1 MTVQR
6 PGEPAGAG
14 SNAAGPRPRVFIH
27 TNERQWVGALVSRY
41 SMHRNSAHAD
51 AFDVEFLHTRDHPV
65 LRERDGERYLREGDS
80 VVWRYDNL
88 QSFTPLRFA
97 PPEKMGWRGRAV
109 VVDPDVFAV
118 GDVWELLSRDPQG
131 KAIWCRLRSGS
142 KGLSGGMAS
151 SVMLLDCA
159 KLGHWRWE
167 EQFAELFRFER
178 DYMDWILLRYE
189 PRETIGLF
197 ENEWNDFDR
206 LTPKTRLL
214 HNTKR
219 QTQPWK
225 TGLPVDYTPARKKL
239 KPLNPA
245 TWLRPLNRRRAP
257 ERYTAHPDPGQE
269 RFFFGLLRE
278 CVERGIVTESLLR
291 DEMRQDHIR
300 HDALEVLERTPPL
313 AA

>member
-1 MTVQR
+1 M
-6 PGEPAGAG
+6 PEPVPPPQ
-14 SNAAGPRPRVFIH
+14 GPKPRVFVH

-41 SMHRNSAHAD
+41 SLQRNSAHPH

-65 LRERDGERYLREGDS
+65 LRERDGQPYLREGEHAP
-80 VVWRYDNL
+80 WYYDDL

-97 PPEKMGWRGRAV
+97 PPEKMGWQGRALV
-109 VVDPDVFAV
+109 IDPDVFAV
-118 GDVWELLSRDPQG
+118 GDVTDLLSRDLAG

-142 KGLSGGMAS
+142 KGLAGGMAS

-159 KLGHWRWE
+159 KLRHWHFE
-167 EQFAELFRFER
+167 EQFAELFDFRR
-178 DYMDWILLRYE
+178 DYMQWILLQYE
-189 PRETIGLF
+189 PRESIGIF
-197 ENEWNDFDR
+197 ENAWNDFDH
-206 LTPKTRLL
+206 LGPGTKLL

-225 TGLPVDYTPARKKL
+225 TGLPADFTPARKRA

-245 TWLRPLNRRRAP
+245 TWLRPLTRRSP
-257 ERYTAHPDPGQE
+257 PSRYTSHPDPNQE

-278 CVERGIVTESLLR
+278 CLERGVVSEALLR
-291 DEMRQDHIR
+291 DEMKQNHIR
-300 HDALEVLERTPPL
+300 HDALEVIERTPPL